1 MPKKYER
8 EKSGMIAYETG
19 FASASVKNFFPLDHG
34 DPTPDLFIENL
45 AQLAFQTPAL
55 FLE

>member
-19 FASASVKNFFPLDHG
+19 FAFYERKEFFPFG
-34 DPTPDLFIENL
+34 SW
-45 AQLAFQTPAL
+45 
-55 FLE
+55 